1 MQKIKNLAYLL
12 VFSLL
17 LFSCGEYQKVLN
29 KGSIEDQYK
38 MAVKMYESKKYGKA
52 LRLFE
57 KVTPAYRGKPQMERV
72 QFMVAQSNFNE
83 KNYSLAG
90 YYFDRFTKNYSKSS
104 KREEAAFL
112 SAYSFKLASPI
123 FSKDPTDTNKA
134 LDAFQAFI
142 NTYPN
147 SLKIEEANKHYKE
160 IRYKLQQKYFE
171 IAKTYYRTAGYDM
184 RNYKAAIQA
193 FDNLLSDYLGS
204 EFKEEA
210 LYYRLKSAHDF
221 VLKSTD
227 RRKKDRIKDAIE
239 AYEKLKRNYPTSKFM
254 EESNGML
261 ATLVKEQK
269 RVDSI
274 IAKIEKEEKDL
285 KEKEEV
291 NSKEK

>member
-12 VFSLL
+12 ILSLL

-29 KGSIEDQYK
+29 KGNVEDQYK
-38 MAVKMYESKKYGKA
+38 MAVKLYESKKYGKA

-90 YYFDRFTKNYSKSS
+90 YYFDRFTVNYPKSS
-104 KREEAAFL
+104 KKEEAAFL
-112 SAYSFKLASPI
+112 SAYSFKLASPV

-134 LDAFQAFI
+134 LEAFQSFI
-142 NTYPN
+142 STYPD
-147 SLKIEEANKHYKE
+147 SDKIDEANKHYKE
-160 IRYKLQQKYFE
+160 IRLKLQKKYFE
-171 IAKTYYRTAGYDM
+171 IAKTYYTTAEFDL

-210 LYYRLKSAHDF
+210 LYFRFKAAHDF
-221 VLKSTD
+221 VLKSYD
-227 RRKKDRIKDAIE
+227 RRRLERITDAFE
-239 AYEKLKRNYPTSKFM
+239 AFEKLERNYPESQFM
-254 EESNGML
+254 EDSKVML
-261 ATLVKEQK
+261 STLKNEQVRVEAVIKKIKAKEELL
-269 RVDSI
+269 
-274 IAKIEKEEKDL
+274 EKE
-285 KEKEEV
+285 
-291 NSKEK
+291 NSKDK

>member
-12 VFSLL
+12 ILSLL

-29 KGSIEDQYK
+29 KGNVEDQYK
-38 MAVKMYESKKYGKA
+38 MAVKLYESKKFGKA

-90 YYFDRFTKNYSKSS
+90 YYFDRFTVNYPKSS
-104 KREEAAFL
+104 KKEEAAFL
-112 SAYSFKLASPI
+112 SAYSFKLASPV

-134 LDAFQAFI
+134 LEAFQSFI
-142 NTYPN
+142 SAYPD
-147 SLKIEEANKHYKE
+147 SDKIDEANKHYKE
-160 IRYKLQQKYFE
+160 IRFKLQKKYFE
-171 IAKTYYRTAGYDM
+171 IAKTYYTTADYDL

-210 LYYRLKSAHDF
+210 LYYRFKAAHDF

-227 RRKKDRIKDAIE
+227 RRRLERITDAFE
-239 AYEKLKRNYPTSKFM
+239 AFEKLERNYPESQFM
-254 EESNGML
+254 EDSKVML
-261 ATLVKEQK
+261 STLQSEQV
-269 RVDSI
+269 RVEAI
-274 IAKIEKEEKDL
+274 IAKIKAKEELLEKE
-285 KEKEEV
+285 
-291 NSKEK
+291 NSKDK